1 MFLVFQATC
10 HATKASTNVHTQL
23 ETAQRQQCT
32 AARFTTCKNTTVSAS
47 LLATLARHHRTVVL
61 AVHVTECAQH
71 LEAELSVEYPRDGQT
86 DLACLRRRDTTIEV
100 ISCVGYMEA
109 TQRRHGATHRHETA
123 ARDLSNRHA
132 ETTLDLAKPRNQ
144 PDTDL
149 EAPTTQRRED
159 VLAAKNTVQRVAL
172 RAHTHTVPGKS

>member
-1 MFLVFQATC
+1 MFLVFQATD
-10 HATKASTNVHTQL
+10 ATKASTNVHTQL

-32 AARFTTCKNTTVSAS
+32 AARFTTFHMIVSAS

-100 ISCVGYMEA
+100 IMRGSDGGDSEKTRGHA
-109 TQRRHGATHRHETA
+109 P
-123 ARDLSNRHA
+123 ARNCC
-132 ETTLDLAKPRNQ
+132 T
-144 PDTDL
+144 
-149 EAPTTQRRED
+149 
-159 VLAAKNTVQRVAL
+159 
-172 RAHTHTVPGKS
+172 